1 MVALQQ
7 NAHDKPWLVLKFG
20 GTSVGKFLDTIVS
33 DIIRNL
39 LNDYRVV
46 VVCSARSTDNK
57 REGTTSR
64 LLRAAEAVST
74 SRAYTDELDE
84 ENGIA
89 SVSAV
94 VLPSEASAVSIPAP
108 PEDYHNI
115 VNMICDEHIRA
126 ARQHVKEETNCENLI
141 QLLEKECARLRSFL
155 EAAEVIDEV
164 SPRSRDIIIG
174 TGERLM
180 CQLATEALR
189 DVGVDAE
196 YVSLE
201 RVIQRPF
208 DAKQLDQSFYDY
220 LSAKMSAAVR
230 QCGDRIPVVT
240 GYFGM
245 VPGGILNSVGRG
257 YTDLTAAL
265 IAVGLNAKE
274 LQVWKEVDGVFT
286 ADPRKV
292 PEARLLPIIT
302 PEEAAEL
309 TYYGSEVIHPFTME
323 QVIRARIPIRIKNV
337 KNPAGEGT
345 VIFPDHAFLWNMEI
359 EQQQQQQQHTSSSN
373 GNSGSQHSSGQTSP
387 DISSASTHSSSPP
400 RVLIENGY
408 AGDMS
413 RRHPTAVTIK
423 DDVIVLNI
431 HSNRKSVSHGFFAQV
446 FSTLDAYGIIV
457 DLIST
462 SEVHVSMALGAHTHE
477 RALKHA
483 IRALGRFGTV
493 DVIKNMA
500 ILSLVGRQMR
510 NLVGIAGR
518 MFNALADAKV
528 NIEMISQGASEINI
542 SCVIEQQAANRA
554 LNVIHE
560 RLLAKPPTAIEL
572 EELSTALE
580 AMANKQES
588 IVR

>member
-1 MVALQQ
+1 
-7 NAHDKPWLVLKFG
+7 
-20 GTSVGKFLDTIVS
+20 
-33 DIIRNL
+33 
-39 LNDYRVV
+39 VV

-74 SRAYTDELDE
+74 SRSYTDEVDE
-84 ENGIA
+84 EGGA
-89 SVSAV
+89 SAI
-94 VLPSEASAVSIPAP
+94 LPSEASAVSIPAP
-108 PEDYHNI
+108 QEDYHNI
-115 VNMICDEHIRA
+115 VDMICDEHIGA
-126 ARQHVKEETNCENLI
+126 AQQHVKEPTKCQALI
-141 QLLEKECARLRSFL
+141 KSLEKECARLRSFL

-196 YVSLE
+196 YVNLE
-201 RVIQRPF
+201 RIIQRPF

-230 QCGDRIPVVT
+230 RCGDRIPVVT

-265 IAVGLNAKE
+265 IAVGLSAKE
-274 LQVWKEVDGVFT
+274 LQVWKEVDGIFT

-337 KNPAGEGT
+337 KNPSGEGT
-345 VIFPDHAFLWNMEI
+345 VIFPDNAFLWNMEI
-359 EQQQQQQQHTSSSN
+359 EHQHL
-373 GNSGSQHSSGQTSP
+373 SGQSSP
-387 DISSASTHSSSPP
+387 NISSACSSSPP

-446 FSTLDAYGIIV
+446 FSTLDAYGITV

-483 IRALGRFGTV
+483 IRALSRFGTV

-542 SCVIEQQAANRA
+542 SCVIEQHAADRA
-554 LNVIHE
+554 LNAIHE
-560 RLLAKPPTAIEL
+560 QLLAKPPKTIEL
-572 EELSTALE
+572 EEVSMALE
-580 AMANKQES
+580 AVANEQEN

>member
-1 MVALQQ
+1 MAVLQQ
-7 NAHDKPWLVLKFG
+7 NTSDKPWLVLKFG
-20 GTSVGKFLDTIVS
+20 GTSVGKFLDTIVNT
-33 DIIRNL
+33 IIRNL

-64 LLRAAEAVST
+64 LLRAAEAVAT
-74 SRAYTDELDE
+74 PRAYMDDGE
-84 ENGIA
+84 EGA
-89 SVSAV
+89 
-94 VLPSEASAVSIPAP
+94 
-108 PEDYHNI
+108 DYHAI
-115 VNMICDEHIRA
+115 VDAICAEHISA
-126 ARQHVKEETNCENLI
+126 AREHVREAASCDALAR
-141 QLLEKECARLRSFL
+141 QLEKECARLRSFL

-164 SPRSRDIIIG
+164 SSRSRDIIIG

-180 CQLATEALR
+180 CQLATAALR
-189 DVGVDAE
+189 DVGIDAA

-201 RVIQRPF
+201 RVIQRAF

-220 LSAKMSAAVR
+220 LAARMSAAVR

-265 IAVGLNAKE
+265 IAVGLGAKE

-292 PEARLLPIIT
+292 PEARVLPIIT

-337 KNPAGEGT
+337 KNPSGEGT
-345 VIFPDHAFLWNMEI
+345 VIFPDNAYLA
-359 EQQQQQQQHTSSSN
+359 SSS
-373 GNSGSQHSSGQTSP
+373 SAMSSP
-387 DISSASTHSSSPP
+387 EPASPP

-446 FSTLDAYGIIV
+446 FSTLDAYGIVV

-462 SEVHVSMALGAHTHE
+462 SEVHVSMALGAHTNE

-483 IRALGRFGTV
+483 IRALGRFGTI

-542 SCVIEQQAANRA
+542 SCVIEQQAADRA

-560 RLLAKPPTAIEL
+560 RLLAKPPVAIGL
-572 EELSTALE
+572 DDVSTALE
-580 AMANKQES
+580 AMVANSTSTEQQS